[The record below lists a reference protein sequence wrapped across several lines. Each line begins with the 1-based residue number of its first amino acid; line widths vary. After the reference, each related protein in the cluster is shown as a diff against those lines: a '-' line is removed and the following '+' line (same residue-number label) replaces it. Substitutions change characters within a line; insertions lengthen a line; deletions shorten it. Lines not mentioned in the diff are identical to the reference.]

1 MLCKELSL
9 RVSTCSR
16 VSSGDMQKKKKNEP
30 LQYTAKIILVFQS
43 RMNSKTALQNTVKVP
58 AAQFRIAYC
67 PS

>member
-1 MLCKELSL
+1 MLCEELSL

-16 VSSGDMQKKKKNEP
+16 VSSGDMQKKKNEP

-43 RMNSKTALQNTVKVP
+43 RMNSKTALQHTVKVP
-58 AAQFRIAYC
+58 VAQFRIAYC